1 MKYIFFDVECA
12 SCENGRGRLYSL
24 GYMITDENFNIIEN
38 EKDILINP
46 SIEKWDWYVVKK
58 MMAYPKK
65 EVQKYPKFDE
75 QYNRIKSLLEDDS
88 LVFGYNVT
96 CDVSYVLDEC
106 ERYNLEPIKINYFD
120 VQRLEIKAS
129 GKRKSL
135 GKAYELWCKN
145 VPTIVHRSDAD
156 ARLTFE
162 LAKEICKSK
171 QKTIQEFMEEDE
183 SLFGRTDG
191 FKYGFNDEELRTKAE
206 REASRDEDKLKRY
219 IKKKIKKGFRK
230 LNEEKTDYL
239 VKGSKNN
246 FLFARHIRNVVPK
259 TIRAQT
265 LKDKKVSLSKNYET
279 YHYANMMNIVQ
290 LICDCG
296 GKYVRKATEADLF
309 VRYHLIKNGEEEPC
323 SKYEHVQKDIERGK
337 EINVVEFE
345 EFLKM
350 LGTTEEEL
358 NALPTINYEYLLD
371 GKYNFEN
378 QYKGE

>member
-88 LVFGYNVT
+88 LVFGYNVS

-171 QKTIQEFMEEDE
+171 QKTIQEFRHK
-183 SLFGRTDG
+183 SF
-191 FKYGFNDEELRTKAE
+191 FKQFI
-206 REASRDEDKLKRY
+206 KR
-219 IKKKIKKGFRK
+219 
-230 LNEEKTDYL
+230 
-239 VKGSKNN
+239 
-246 FLFARHIRNVVPK
+246 
-259 TIRAQT
+259 
-265 LKDKKVSLSKNYET
+265 
-279 YHYANMMNIVQ
+279 
-290 LICDCG
+290 
-296 GKYVRKATEADLF
+296 
-309 VRYHLIKNGEEEPC
+309 
-323 SKYEHVQKDIERGK
+323 
-337 EINVVEFE
+337 
-345 EFLKM
+345 
-350 LGTTEEEL
+350 
-358 NALPTINYEYLLD
+358 
-371 GKYNFEN
+371 
-378 QYKGE
+378 